1 MIFEKVIENKEINF
15 DLIIDKIFQD
25 VPPPN
30 NSIILDFI
38 DESPKKLFQNLITI
52 FYKGLVKLYTS
63 TGVDNDFEMNTISD
77 EHLKKLN
84 TYFMS
89 ISFNLHYKTV
99 SLISVLKYKKY
110 IIDPDVKYEDLNMD
124 DLELKD
130 LFIYNYVMSNN
141 LEDFKH
147 HIVKKKNNM
156 QYIVWFSEKK

>member
-63 TGVDNDFEMNTISD
+63 TGVDNDFEMNTIS
-77 EHLKKLN
+77 
-84 TYFMS
+84 
-89 ISFNLHYKTV
+89 
-99 SLISVLKYKKY
+99 
-110 IIDPDVKYEDLNMD
+110 
-124 DLELKD
+124 
-130 LFIYNYVMSNN
+130 
-141 LEDFKH
+141 
-147 HIVKKKNNM
+147 
-156 QYIVWFSEKK
+156 